1 MTLRADV
8 EMLLST
14 GENRHAV
21 CSVDVG
27 NLREQQRRS
36 IHRGEPAMS
45 RASRAIMGTMPDDSN
60 PFELDLDGLYER
72 YLVTCRMSGASGH
85 G

>member
-1 MTLRADV
+1 MT
-8 EMLLST
+8 
-14 GENRHAV
+14 G
-21 CSVDVG
+21 
-27 NLREQQRRS
+27 
-36 IHRGEPAMS
+36 
-45 RASRAIMGTMPDDSN
+45 DSN